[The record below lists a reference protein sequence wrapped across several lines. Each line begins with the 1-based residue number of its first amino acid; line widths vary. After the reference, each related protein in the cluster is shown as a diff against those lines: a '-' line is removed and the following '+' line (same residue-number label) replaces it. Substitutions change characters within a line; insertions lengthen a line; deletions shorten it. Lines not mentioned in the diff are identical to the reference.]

1 MSRARDVTDT
11 ISRALVDKPD
21 RVEVTE
27 YDEDGCIAIY
37 VKSAVGDLGKL
48 IGRRGRTASAI
59 RTLADITAEQSGDE
73 ATVDFEDGEPDQ

>member
-37 VKSAVGDLGKL
+37 VKSVGDLGKL

>member
-1 MSRARDVTDT
+1 MSSARDVTDT
-11 ISRALVDKPD
+11 ISRTLVDKPD

-59 RTLADITAEQSGDE
+59 RTHSDITAEQSGDE